1 MVTNNFENSLNSSLN
16 SEENINQQFTQ
27 FVDKYFSFSKALAVS
42 QETPTAILTVGT
54 HDSGKDVI
62 VAQAQDELN
71 KKGGSILIDQSI
83 FKVADP
89 QQDKDHSIHQLI
101 STISNE

>member
-1 MVTNNFENSLNSSLN
+1 M
-16 SEENINQQFTQ
+16 
-27 FVDKYFSFSKALAVS
+27 
-42 QETPTAILTVGT
+42 GT

-83 FKVADP
+83 FKVEI
-89 QQDKDHSIHQLI
+89 K
-101 STISNE
+101 TIQFIN